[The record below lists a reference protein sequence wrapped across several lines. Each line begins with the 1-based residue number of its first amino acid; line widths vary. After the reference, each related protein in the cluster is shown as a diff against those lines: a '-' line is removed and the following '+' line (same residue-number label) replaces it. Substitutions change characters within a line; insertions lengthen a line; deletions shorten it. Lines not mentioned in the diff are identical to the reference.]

1 MLTRSDILGEAVDKC
16 MKELYSY
23 AQPHI
28 EWDKF
33 VDENKHYSKKYKEWE
48 EFKRIEAKANTT
60 NEENVILCLHSD
72 WKGKSC
78 IECIGPRPYEFYYL
92 PKDILK
98 DIIDNYVHIYKMDN
112 QQNLLDIIEILK
124 NYCKE
129 PIIDKWIEGENGF
142 PGHRGYDHPD
152 NLEKEIEKYFRK
164 KFAFISDEPLKEIK
178 LYSNELQNKF
188 FEFLNMA
195 GKFFNWNSELNSF
208 YQSVYLGCSPHSNK
222 DIVIKNWKEYRGED
236 IEINEEEI
244 KKEYYGDEELD

>member
-28 EWDKF
+28 EWDEF

-60 NEENVILCLHSD
+60 NEENVILCIHSD

-92 PKDILK
+92 PKEILK
-98 DIIDNYVHIYKMDN
+98 DIIDNYVHVYKMDN

-152 NLEKEIEKYFRK
+152 NLEKEVNKLLCKQFNSPELSG
-164 KFAFISDEPLKEIK
+164 ISTKVT
-178 LYSNELQNKF
+178 NKF
-188 FEFLNMA
+188 FEFLDMA
-195 GKFFNWNSELNSF
+195 GKFFSWNSELNSF

-244 KKEYYGDEELD
+244 KKEYYGEEELD

>member
-28 EWDKF
+28 EWDEF
-33 VDENKHYSKKYKEWE
+33 VDENKQYSKKYKEWE

-60 NEENVILCLHSD
+60 TKESVILCLHSD

-92 PKDILK
+92 PKEILK
-98 DIIDNYVHIYKMDN
+98 DIIDNYVYVYKIDE
-112 QQNLLDIIEILK
+112 QQNLLDIIEVLK

-152 NLEKEIEKYFRK
+152 NLEKEIRK
-164 KFAFISDEPLKEIK
+164 ILDPDNSTFVGDLSTRIL
-178 LYSNELQNKF
+178 NTF
-188 FEFLNMA
+188 FEFLDMA
-195 GKFFNWNSELNSF
+195 GKFFSWNSELNSF

-222 DIVIKNWKEYRGED
+222 DIVIKNWKEYRGKD

>member
-1 MLTRSDILGEAVDKC
+1 MLTRSDILSEAVDKC

-28 EWDKF
+28 EWNEF

-60 NEENVILCLHSD
+60 NEESVILCIHSD

-98 DIIDNYVHIYKMDN
+98 DIVDNYVYIYKIDN
-112 QQNLLDIIEILK
+112 QQELLDTIETLK

-129 PIIDKWIEGENGF
+129 PIVDKYIDDWTDETGF
-142 PGHRGYDHPD
+142 HHPGYRSYDHPN
-152 NLEKEIEKYFRK
+152 NLEKQLIDLIPDSGFDKS
-164 KFAFISDEPLKEIK
+164 AIA
-178 LYSNELQNKF
+178 ELVQSKF
-188 FEFLNMA
+188 FEFLDMA
-195 GKFFNWNSELNSF
+195 GNFFNWNSELNSF

-222 DIVIKNWKEYRGED
+222 DIVIKNWKEYKGED

-244 KKEYYGDEELD
+244 KKEYYGDDEELD